1 MDDALQVYWNALERL
16 KRGKPI
22 NVMPGGRITNDQV
35 SLEAGRSRGSIKK
48 SRPVFAK
55 LISAIEDASKA
66 KNKPSAET
74 QEKYLR
80 KRAEAENYKAQYKK
94 SIAREISMLKQINE
108 LKQEIDKLR
117 SDKIK
122 SLPPN

>member
-1 MDDALQVYWNALERL
+1 MDDALQVYWDALERL

-35 SLEAGRSRGSIKK
+35 SLEAGRGRGSIKK

-55 LISAIEDASKA
+55 LISAIEEASKA

-94 SIAREISMLKQINE
+94 SIAREISMLKQIYE

-117 SDKIK
+117 NDKVK
-122 SLPPN
+122 SLPHN

>member
-1 MDDALQVYWNALERL
+1 MDDALQVYWDALERL
-16 KRGKPI
+16 KRSKPI

-35 SLEAGRSRGSIKK
+35 SLEAGRGRGSIKK
-48 SRPVFAK
+48 SRPVFAE
-55 LISAIEDASKA
+55 LISAIEEASKA

-94 SIAREISMLKQINE
+94 SIAREISMLKQIYE
-108 LKQEIDKLR
+108 LKLEIDKLR
-117 SDKIK
+117 NDKVK
-122 SLPPN
+122 SLPHN

>member
-1 MDDALQVYWNALERL
+1 MDDALQVYWDALERL

-35 SLEAGRSRGSIKK
+35 SLEAGRGRGSIKK

-55 LISAIEDASKA
+55 LISAIEEASKA

-94 SIAREISMLKQINE
+94 SIAREISMLKQIYE

-122 SLPPN
+122 SLPHN

>member
-1 MDDALQVYWNALERL
+1 MNDALQVYWDALKRL

-22 NVMPGGRITNDQV
+22 NVVPGGRITNDQV
-35 SLEAGRSRGSIKK
+35 SLEAGRGRGSIKK
-48 SRPVFAK
+48 SRPVFAE
-55 LISAIEDASKA
+55 LISAIEEASKA

-80 KRAEAENYKAQYKK
+80 KRAEAENYKSQYKK
-94 SIAREISMLKQINE
+94 SIAREISMLKQIYE

-117 SDKIK
+117 NDKVK
-122 SLPPN
+122 PLPHN

>member
-1 MDDALQVYWNALERL
+1 MDDALQVYWDALERL
-16 KRGKPI
+16 KKGKPI

-35 SLEAGRSRGSIKK
+35 SLEAGRGRGSIKK

-55 LISAIEDASKA
+55 LISAIEEASKA

-94 SIAREISMLKQINE
+94 SIAREISMLKQIYE

-122 SLPPN
+122 SLPHN

>member
-1 MDDALQVYWNALERL
+1 MDDALQVYWDALERL

-35 SLEAGRSRGSIKK
+35 SLEAGRGRGSIKK
-48 SRPVFAK
+48 SRPVFAE
-55 LISAIEDASKA
+55 LISAIEEASKA
-66 KNKPSAET
+66 KNKPPAET

-94 SIAREISMLKQINE
+94 SIAREISMLKQIYE

-117 SDKIK
+117 NDKVK
-122 SLPPN
+122 LLPHN

>member
-1 MDDALQVYWNALERL
+1 MNDALQVYWDALERL

-35 SLEAGRSRGSIKK
+35 SLEAGRGRGSIKK
-48 SRPVFAK
+48 SRPVFAR
-55 LISAIEDASKA
+55 LISAIEEASKA
-66 KNKPSAET
+66 KNNPSAET

-94 SIAREISMLKQINE
+94 SIAREISMLKQIYE

-117 SDKIK
+117 NDKVK
-122 SLPPN
+122 SLPHN

>member
-1 MDDALQVYWNALERL
+1 MYDALQVYWDALERL

-35 SLEAGRSRGSIKK
+35 SLEAGRGRGSIKK
-48 SRPVFAK
+48 SRPVFAE
-55 LISAIEDASKA
+55 LISAIEEASKA
-66 KNKPSAET
+66 KNNPSAET

-94 SIAREISMLKQINE
+94 SIAREISMLKQIYE

-117 SDKIK
+117 NDKVK
-122 SLPPN
+122 SLPHN

>member
-1 MDDALQVYWNALERL
+1 MDDALQVYWDALERL

-35 SLEAGRSRGSIKK
+35 SLEAGRGRGSIKK
-48 SRPVFAK
+48 SRPVFAE
-55 LISAIEDASKA
+55 LISSIEEASRV

-74 QEKYLR
+74 QDKYLR

-94 SIAREISMLKQINE
+94 SIAREISMLKQIYE
-108 LKQEIDKLR
+108 LKQEIDKIR
-117 SDKIK
+117 SDKVK
-122 SLPPN
+122 SLPHN